1 MKFQSTELELT
12 ESGEKEFKD
21 KARWEINSAGW
32 LSKSYS
38 VMAREYARKSQ
49 SVTSE
54 SAENMLLLKS
64 ALIQF
69 R

>member
-32 LSKSYS
+32 LSKSY
-38 VMAREYARKSQ
+38 Q
-49 SVTSE
+49 LWL
-54 SAENMLLLKS
+54 ENMREKAS
-64 ALIQF
+64 Q
-69 R
+69 